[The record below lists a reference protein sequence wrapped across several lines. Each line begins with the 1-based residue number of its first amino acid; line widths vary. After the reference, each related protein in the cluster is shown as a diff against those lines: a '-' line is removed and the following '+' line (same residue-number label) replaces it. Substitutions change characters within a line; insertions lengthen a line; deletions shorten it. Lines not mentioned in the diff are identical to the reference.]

1 MTPYLI
7 DISHIEAHIDYLR
20 AIAKPSTA
28 PRLTTE
34 VLIITIMDLIICME
48 SLKQELIPL
57 RWEAEQQKRK
67 ATLVAQTG
75 Q

>member
-7 DISHIEAHIDYLR
+7 DISRIEAHIDYLR
-20 AIAKPSTA
+20 ALVKSSTA

-34 VLIITIMDLIICME
+34 VLIIAIMELIICLE

>member
-7 DISHIEAHIDYLR
+7 DISQIEARIDYLR
-20 AIAKPSTA
+20 AVVKTTTTPTREVSTYYLSELA
-28 PRLTTE
+28 TCL
-34 VLIITIMDLIICME
+34 E

>member
-28 PRLTTE
+28 PTREVLVCILWDLTTCLE
-34 VLIITIMDLIICME
+34 F
-48 SLKQELIPL
+48 LKQELIPL

>member
-7 DISHIEAHIDYLR
+7 DISRIEADIDYLHALVKSSNAPTR
-20 AIAKPSTA
+20 EVSTYYLSGLA
-28 PRLTTE
+28 TCL
-34 VLIITIMDLIICME
+34 E